1 MNDPWTIATVIAAI
15 GLFLNLGQRIF
26 GAGSGMSKNLAAVEL
41 RLTEAINASKQE
53 IEERQDTH
61 AHDVG
66 ETISAVREHIR
77 QVEFHIRDY
86 YIRKD
91 DFSVHMK
98 SHDDLLRTN
107 FENVGLRLTR
117 IEKALDDAK
126 GKH

>member
-1 MNDPWTIATVIAAI
+1 VNDAWTIATVIAAI
-15 GLFLNLGQRIF
+15 ALILNLGQRIF
-26 GAGSGMSKNLAAVEL
+26 GAGSGMSKALAAVET
-41 RLTEAINASKQE
+41 RLTEAINKSKTE
-53 IEERQDTH
+53 IEERQDDH
-61 AHDVG
+61 SREFG
-66 ETISAVREHIR
+66 ETISSIREHVR

-91 DFSVHMK
+91 DFGVHMK

-126 GKH
+126 AK